1 MISVAMTMGATE
13 ETAGTDM
20 KEVQDFEIQLANI
33 STLSGDKYQISSYKI
48 HSLPFFLLIHI
59 SKSTIIF
66 NSFPF

>member
-33 STLSGDKYQISSYKI
+33 STLSGDISALRYIAYK
-48 HSLPFFLLIHI
+48 
-59 SKSTIIF
+59 
-66 NSFPF
+66 